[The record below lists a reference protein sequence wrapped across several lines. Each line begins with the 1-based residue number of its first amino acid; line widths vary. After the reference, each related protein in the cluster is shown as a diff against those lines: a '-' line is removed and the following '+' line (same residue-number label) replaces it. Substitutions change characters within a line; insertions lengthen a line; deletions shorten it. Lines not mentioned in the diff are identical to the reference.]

1 MFAKRARP
9 LVKKIYFK
17 FRIQISNNCDCNERS
32 LFADHSKAQ
41 NNFFLNDWKQQEM
54 YILKKESNNFLNIPI
69 SWHFNEHARYLALYF
84 NKSKLSIHVGN
95 S

>member
-1 MFAKRARP
+1 MQEIFSCYYMFAKRARP

-32 LFADHSKAQ
+32 LFADHLKAQ
-41 NNFFLNDWKQQEM
+41 NNFFSMTKNNTKM

-69 SWHFNEHARYLALYF
+69 S
-84 NKSKLSIHVGN
+84 
-95 S
+95 